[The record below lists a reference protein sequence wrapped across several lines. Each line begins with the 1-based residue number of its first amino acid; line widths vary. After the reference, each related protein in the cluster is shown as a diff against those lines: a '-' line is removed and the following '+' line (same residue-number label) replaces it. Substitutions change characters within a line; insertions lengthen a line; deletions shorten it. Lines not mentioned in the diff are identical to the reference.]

1 MAQCLEFHH
10 FNKQVN
16 SHIRSIKP
24 IFIDVRILLAD
35 PTYDKLNDRALN
47 TVGRSLN
54 AKRHIAFISVNAGLG
69 MAICIGFTVTYT
81 NYVPRTIAVT
91 TWIRILLILCTLPDA
106 SKTRS
111 GFDSE
116 LRKKRVQIK
125 SPISAHGKDI
135 DSLSCIFSRILVR
148 VSSLRNEIFA
158 QRRVKDRRSRRFI
171 FYSHDY
177 SRFFIS
183 LHIFSL

>member
-10 FNKQVN
+10 FTKQVN
-16 SHIRSIKP
+16 SHLRSIKP

-135 DSLSCIFSRILVR
+135 DSLSLAFFREFSFASLLFETKF
-148 VSSLRNEIFA
+148 SLRDA
-158 QRRVKDRRSRRFI
+158 
-171 FYSHDY
+171 
-177 SRFFIS
+177 
-183 LHIFSL
+183 